1 MHDIPAADAGDFDWL
16 FAEQSAVLTV
26 AQAKAFFTEG
36 IVRGNLRQ
44 DRWRRWCRG
53 ILLGQNGRL
62 MRDQQLWVAVLVAGD
77 HARLAGP
84 AAATEGGVR
93 GLRAEQIDVLIPA
106 DRIRSDRLPR
116 LPLDMPDVRI
126 HRTGVLP
133 APHQQIGRPPRTTV
147 ARAVIDGAAWAG
159 SDNEAR
165 DLITRA
171 CQQARVTPAALEKV
185 LEYFPK
191 IRRHRLITTTIADV
205 KGGATALSE
214 IDLVRLCRRFHLPAP
229 DLQRL
234 RVDESGRSRYIDAEW
249 TSARL
254 LVEIDGGHHMDVRH
268 WAADMLRQNQ
278 IWISG
283 DRILRFPAWL
293 VRSEPITVAHQIR
306 AALIA
311 AGPAHANKP
320 ADSGVRGKQGRL
332 SVGG

>member
-1 MHDIPAADAGDFDWL
+1 MHDIPTPDAGEFEWL
-16 FAEQSAVLTV
+16 VAEQAAVLTV

-36 IVRGNLRQ
+36 VVRGNLKQ
-44 DRWRRWCRG
+44 GRWRRLCRG
-53 ILLGQNGRL
+53 VLLAENGRL

-77 HARLAGP
+77 RARLAGQT
-84 AAATEGGVR
+84 AATEGGVR
-93 GLRAEQIDVLIPA
+93 GLQTEPIDVLIPA
-106 DRIRSDRLPR
+106 DRIRSDRPPR
-116 LPLDMPDVRI
+116 LPADMPDVRI
-126 HRTGVLP
+126 HRTSVLP
-133 APHQQIGRPPRTTV
+133 VAHRQIGRPPRTTV
-147 ARAVIDGAAWAG
+147 ARAVIDAAAWAN
-159 SDNEAR
+159 SDKEAR

-171 CQQARVTPAALEKV
+171 CQQARVTPAALENV
-185 LEYFPK
+185 LDYFPK
-191 IRRHRLITTTIADV
+191 IRRHRLMTITIADAR
-205 KGGATALSE
+205 GGATALSE

-234 RVDESGRSRYIDAEW
+234 RIDQSGRSRYIDAEW

-293 VRSEPITVAHQIR
+293 VRSEPGTVAHQIR

-311 AGPAHANKP
+311 AGPIHADKLRK
-320 ADSGVRGKQGRL
+320 SG
-332 SVGG
+332 